1 MLEVQGNLGAAHWM
15 GEGKL
20 NTAVVGLDGA
30 GKLMLEAASQ
40 VEHFEIEAVADT
52 DGQLAQQTA
61 RQHGC
66 RAYDDYRQLIAQN
79 RFDCLLV
86 AAPTHSCDEHLRAA
100 IKKKSNILKVAP
112 PARNFEEA
120 VEFHR
125 LSEAEG
131 TKFAVANPWRFAE
144 TFGALREYLQQGR
157 VEHIFLVTIRGGFP
171 IESHSAWRSDPK
183 LAGGGV
189 LLHYCFGLVDQLVWN
204 FGTPAQ
210 VYSLNVNT
218 AGDRQQRLYRTE
230 DAALVAMRFSDSFIA
245 HLTASPAVVAAS
257 QPGLIEVFGKDKILT
272 VSADSFTVSD
282 QHYNAGEQSGCE
294 RDEPGWMKRALESFA
309 LSVLWPDKNP
319 LCSSL
324 AEILKNMAVIEAA
337 YLSGRT
343 GMPEEPGRVLRMV
356 RRESTFIWPG

>member
-1 MLEVQGNLGAAHWM
+1 MLEVMGNLGAAQRM

-20 NTAVVGLDGA
+20 NTAVLGLDEA
-30 GKLMLEAASQ
+30 GKVMLEAASQ
-40 VEHFEIEAVADT
+40 VELFDIEAVADT
-52 DGQLAQQTA
+52 DSQLAEQTA
-61 RQHGC
+61 EQYGC

-86 AAPTHSCDEHLRAA
+86 AAPTHTCDEHLRAA
-100 IKKKSNILKVAP
+100 IKKKSSVLKLAP

-125 LSEAEG
+125 LSQAEG

-144 TFGALREYLQQGR
+144 TFGALREYLEQGR
-157 VEHIFLVTIRGGFP
+157 MEHMFLVTIRGEFP
-171 IESHSAWRSDPK
+171 IESDSAWRSDPK

-189 LLHYCFGLVDQLVWN
+189 LLHNGYGLLDQLIWN
-204 FGTPAQ
+204 FGVPAQ
-210 VYSLNVNT
+210 VYALNVST
-218 AGDRQQRLYRTE
+218 ARDRQQRLYRTE
-230 DAALVAMRFSDSFIA
+230 DTALVAMRFSDSFIA
-245 HLTASPAVVAAS
+245 HLTVVPAVRDAA
-257 QPGLIEVFGKDKILT
+257 QPGLIEVFGKDRIVT
-272 VSADSFTVSD
+272 VSAESFRISD
-282 QHYNAGEQSGCE
+282 RNECGCAQSGCE
-294 RDEPGWMKRALESFA
+294 CDESGRMQRALESFA

-319 LCSSL
+319 VCSSL
-324 AEILKNMAVIEAA
+324 AESLKNMAVIEAA

>member
-1 MLEVQGNLGAAHWM
+1 MLEVKGNLGAAQRM

-20 NTAVVGLDGA
+20 NTAVLGLDDA

-40 VEHFEIEAVADT
+40 VEHFDVEAVADT
-52 DGQLAQQTA
+52 DSQLAQQTA
-61 RQHGC
+61 EQHGC

-86 AAPTHSCDEHLRAA
+86 AAPTHSCDEHVRAA
-100 IKKKSNILKVAP
+100 IKRKSNVFKLAP

-144 TFGALREYLQQGR
+144 TFGALRECLEQGR
-157 VEHIFLVTIRGGFP
+157 VEHIFLVTIRGEFP
-171 IESHSAWRSDPK
+171 IESHAAWRSDPK

-189 LLHYCFGLVDQLVWN
+189 LLHSCFGLLDQLIWN
-204 FGTPAQ
+204 FGVPAQ

-245 HLTASPAVVAAS
+245 HLTASPAVGAGS
-257 QPGLIEVFGKDKILT
+257 DPGLIEVIGKDKILT
-272 VSADSFTVSD
+272 VSAESFRVSD
-282 QHYNAGEQSGCE
+282 PDHGAVEQSGCA
-294 RDEPGWMKRALESFA
+294 RDERGWMKGALESFA

-319 LCSSL
+319 LISSL
-324 AEILKNMAVIEAA
+324 AESLKNMAVIEAA

-343 GMPEEPGRVLRMV
+343 GMPEEPVRVLRMV
-356 RRESTFIWPG
+356 SRESTFIWPG